1 MKVPA
6 ERTSALIQTRQFLQ
20 NLLTIPRVPRAVR
33 EEAKALLRHYPCVA
47 DIEIAHNARPD
58 WFGLVLCSPLLVWQ
72 SMAALICHCR
82 ASDCFTKE
90 KSR

>member
-1 MKVPA
+1 MTVPA

-20 NLLTIPRVPRAVR
+20 DLLKIPRVPRAVR
-33 EEAKALLRHYPCVA
+33 EEAKALLRHGPCVA

-58 WFGLVLCSPLLVWQ
+58 WFGLELCSPLLVWQ
-72 SMAALICHCR
+72 SMTALVRRCN
-82 ASDCFTKE
+82 ASDCFTNE